1 MSQGK
6 LLELGVVFYS
16 NAIYHHSYYSQMSEI
31 VEDLL
36 STGVNQ
42 DSFFETMSSCS
53 VGKFIPLFSSTKLYS
68 SCKKKSLVLDITA
81 RGCVIE
87 SLIYCRHAISRYGN
101 GKIGIFFS
109 TLYVQILKILNRIV

>member
-68 SCKKKSLVLDITA
+68 SCKKKKFSI
-81 RGCVIE
+81 RY
-87 SLIYCRHAISRYGN
+87 YCTRVCNREPDLLQACH
-101 GKIGIFFS
+101 F
-109 TLYVQILKILNRIV
+109 QIWKWKDWHLF